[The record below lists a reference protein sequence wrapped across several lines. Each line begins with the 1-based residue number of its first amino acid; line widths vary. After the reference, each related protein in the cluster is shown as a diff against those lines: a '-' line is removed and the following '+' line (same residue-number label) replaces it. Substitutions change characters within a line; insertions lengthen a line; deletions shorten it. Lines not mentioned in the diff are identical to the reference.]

1 MKENVVLLLA
11 TLVCNGISCYLGYQ
25 LLGTFSF
32 STKIREWFILIG
44 GIIGCALIWY
54 LMFNMKAYS
63 QVSLLSL
70 WLIPFLMNKNRRKL
84 AFVLYPFIY
93 FATSTLASIGTFILM
108 LINHSSFEKV
118 ITNFGQM
125 MIILGFQLT
134 IMCLF
139 YIIKQFFARNA
150 YILLN
155 IRQVIIF
162 YAVIFCSV
170 TLLSIIVALE
180 AIVPSGVGMSLLL
193 VFASIASVTLLFLAV
208 YQAYLNTNQQLLREK
223 NQLQIDF
230 QRMQQMYYESIL
242 KQNEDIRRFKH
253 DFNGHLQTIRYLNSQ
268 KSSQELEHYLQKI
281 VQQAN
286 IHLQTKY
293 TGNKVVDILLLDLCN
308 QAHLNEIEVRIDG
321 YLPNQLFIEDFDLTT
336 ICFNLFKN
344 ALEAVS
350 QVSVQE
356 ERVIDIFVDYVDQTH
371 FVMEIKNT
379 ISQKV
384 EIKDNQITT
393 SKADGINHGIG
404 LKNVAATVEKYEGY
418 LSLASSEKV
427 FSVKLFM

>member
-1 MKENVVLLLA
+1 MFFLLI
-11 TLVCNGISCYLGYQ
+11 TLLFDGISCYLGYSILGGMKFINRIQ
-25 LLGTFSF
+25 RWGVAIIFIVCFSLFVFYFFDFKDYFSISLSSTLVLILLTLEKEDRLKSIGIYLFIFLGT
-32 STKIREWFILIG
+32 STIG
-44 GIIGCALIWY
+44 VAEI
-54 LMFNMKAYS
+54 
-63 QVSLLSL
+63 
-70 WLIPFLMNKNRRKL
+70 
-84 AFVLYPFIY
+84 
-93 FATSTLASIGTFILM
+93 FILM
-108 LINHSSFEKV
+108 SVYQQSFEQLSNNMNIV
-118 ITNFGQM
+118 IAVDFGQISLLFIIYYLRKKIFKDKYIKFNKSQYVIFNL
-125 MIILGFQLT
+125 IILAITVLISVLQYLDGKLP
-134 IMCLF
+134 
-139 YIIKQFFARNA
+139 IINDTK
-150 YILLN
+150 ILL
-155 IRQVIIF
+155 VISI
-162 YAVIFCSV
+162 
-170 TLLSIIVALE
+170 LLC
-180 AIVPSGVGMSLLL
+180 LL
-193 VFASIASVTLLFLAV
+193 LLFLAV

-281 VQQAN
+281 AQQAN